1 MGVRNSSNTRVV
13 PIFDALF
20 GADATGASW
29 LGGLLQLGSRSRAA
43 SVDLSTCR
51 LIEGHRRTWGVDEL
65 ALPAPL
71 GLLEHL
77 VQNITAQQVAASGD
91 SGLVLAKRQALANG
105 DSETVEE
112 ALILLRSGRRGRRWF
127 VLEGP
132 SRPDATLEMPTAVVV
147 IEGKRTERACT
158 STTKWMSQR
167 SQLLRHMDAAA
178 EFFPGKRILGLL
190 LVEGDGSGDTV
201 HPSDYWRLQSE
212 AQCSEGMLAASLPH
226 RTGDQRAGLAQGI
239 LGVATWQA
247 VCSRYRIPWPPSNDT
262 A

>member
-1 MGVRNSSNTRVV
+1 MGARNSSKTRVV

-20 GADATGASW
+20 LSDATGASW
-29 LGGLLQLGSRSRAA
+29 LGALIRLGSRFQEA
-43 SVDLSTCR
+43 SFDASTCR
-51 LIEGHRRTWGVDEL
+51 LVEHHRRTWGVGEL

-71 GLLEHL
+71 ELLEYL
-77 VQNITAQQVAASGD
+77 VRNVTTQQVAASGD
-91 SGLVLAKRQALANG
+91 SGLVLAKRQALANR
-105 DSETVEE
+105 DSETIE
-112 ALILLRSGRRGRRWF
+112 AALSKLREGHRGRTWF

-147 IEGKRTERACT
+147 VEGKRTERGCT

-167 SQLLRHMDAAA
+167 SQLVRHMDAAM

-190 LVEGDGSGDTV
+190 LVEGLEPDNSI
-201 HPSDYWRLQSE
+201 PSAYWHR
-212 AQCSEGMLAASLPH
+212 QCEEQFLETMLAASLPH
-226 RTGDQRAGLAQGI
+226 RTPEQRARLAQGI

-247 VCSRYRIPWPPSNDT
+247 VCSRNRISWPLSNET